1 MRFFYKAVVAA
12 LILLT
17 ACSCGKKP
25 ESPSVSDQS
34 VSDQLASAQSASE
47 KSAPAKESSA
57 VSVKA
62 VDMIG
67 REVEVPRHPQR
78 IITDRILPFPSTY
91 FTATHSS
98 MKEVVAMHPA
108 SKSAAVN
115 SMLNILAP
123 AVSNAA
129 ANLYTGNQPNI
140 EDVMAL
146 NPDLVFAYADE
157 AGLIDPYIKA
167 GITALGVRAASAA
180 GGDALETLRGWFSV
194 LAYTGGDETEMRAI
208 IEEGETVK
216 QRISAALAGYSKPKP
231 RAVFIFST
239 SGGNLEIA
247 GGNFFS
253 EYWLKHTGADDPA
266 SQDFKGRKVVNMEQL
281 YAWDPDILY
290 ITNFTS
296 LMPEEVYANAIDGQD
311 WSSLK
316 AVRERRV
323 YKIPLG
329 IYRWF
334 PPSGDAPLMF
344 KWLAQKNHPELFI
357 YSMEA
362 EIKDYYQ
369 RHYGY
374 ALSDEEVSFILNPEA
389 AAAAGYKTS
398 Y

>member
-1 MRFFYKAVVAA
+1 
-12 LILLT
+12 
-17 ACSCGKKP
+17 
-25 ESPSVSDQS
+25 
-34 VSDQLASAQSASE
+34 
-47 KSAPAKESSA
+47 
-57 VSVKA
+57 
-62 VDMIG
+62 MIG
-67 REVEVPRHPQR
+67 REVEVPRHPKR

-91 FTATHSS
+91 FTATHSN
-98 MKEVVAMHPA
+98 MEEVVAMHPA

-123 AVSNAA
+123 GVSKSAVNVYS
-129 ANLYTGNQPNI
+129 GNQPNI

-167 GITALGVRAASAA
+167 GITALGIRAASAA

-194 LAYTGGDETEMRAI
+194 LAYTGGKETEMQSI
-208 IEEGETVK
+208 LTEGEAVK
-216 QRISAALAGYSKPKP
+216 KQIAEALAGYAEPNP

-239 SGGNLEIA
+239 NGGNLEIA

-290 ITNFTS
+290 ITNFTT
-296 LMPEEVYANAIDGQD
+296 LLPEEVYANTLEDQD

-316 AVRERRV
+316 AVRERKV
-323 YKIPLG
+323 YKIPFG

-334 PPSGDAPLMF
+334 PPSGDAPLML
-344 KWLAQKNHPELFI
+344 KWLAQKNHPELFT
-357 YSMEA
+357 YSIEA

-369 RHYGY
+369 RHYSY
-374 ALSDEEVSFILNPEA
+374 TLSDEEVAFILNPGA